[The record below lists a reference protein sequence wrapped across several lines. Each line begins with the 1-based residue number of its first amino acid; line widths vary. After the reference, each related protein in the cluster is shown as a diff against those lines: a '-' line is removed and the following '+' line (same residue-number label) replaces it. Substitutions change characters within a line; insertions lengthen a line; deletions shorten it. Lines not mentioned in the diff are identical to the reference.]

1 MAVLFCIIKAMS
13 NKNGKKSHKL
23 LWGIGIFI
31 LICFILS
38 PFIKEDETK
47 EKATTAYSIVEND
60 TDVPQDDYDDETT
73 EPKTT
78 ATETTIEQTTAKQKQ
93 TQAPTIK
100 TSKHKVKVKYKS
112 KKLKLKDIP
121 KYKVVKAPYVRIN
134 HNKPTFKKKEIKR
147 KSYQKFSKLDS
158 LGRCGVA
165 IASIGK
171 DIMPKRKRTSI
182 SSVYPSGWHTYRYS
196 NVSGRYLYNRCHLIG
211 HQLTGQNANARNLI
225 TGTRYMNVDGMLP
238 FEDEVAN
245 CVKYQNKH
253 VMYRVRPIYKGKNLV
268 ARGVQMEAY
277 SVEDKGRSLSFNVF
291 CYNVQPGVKI
301 NYKDGTSK
309 GKGKISGGTNKK
321 TYKKKYY
328 NKNVKKSKKGTYI
341 ISKNTRKFHYPSC
354 GYVNRIKNSN
364 RIKFHG
370 KRSTLISQGYQ
381 PCKGCNP

>member
-1 MAVLFCIIKAMS
+1 MIKDCHMTVLLLYNTISFWSGNMKKVLSTVLIICMVLS
-13 NKNGKKSHKL
+13 LSGCSL
-23 LWGIGIFI
+23 DGI
-31 LICFILS
+31 
-38 PFIKEDETK
+38 DN
-47 EKATTAYSIVEND
+47 TT
-60 TDVPQDDYDDETT
+60 
-73 EPKTT
+73 
-78 ATETTIEQTTAKQKQ
+78 EQTTVYNAVDFSETFDAETFEEETVQP
-93 TQAPTIK
+93 TTVAPTNAKIV
-100 TSKHKVKVKYKS
+100 TNRKVKVKYKS

-121 KYKVVKAPYVRIN
+121 KYKVVKAPFVRVN
-134 HNKPTFKKKEIKR
+134 GNKPTFTKKEIKR

-165 IASIGK
+165 IASIGR

-182 SSVYPSGWHTYRYS
+182 SSVYPSGWHTYRYA
-196 NVSGRYLYNRCHLIG
+196 NVAGRYLYNRCHLIG
-211 HQLTGQNANARNLI
+211 HQLTGQNANAKNLI

-245 CVKYQNKH
+245 CVKYLNKH

-268 ARGVQMEAY
+268 ASGVQMEAY
-277 SVEDKGRSLSFNVF
+277 SVEDKGRSCSFNVY

-301 NYKDGTSK
+301 NYKTGTSK
-309 GKGKISGGTNKK
+309 GKGKISESSSKK

-354 GYVNRIKNSN
+354 GYVKRIKSYNQ
-364 RIKFHG
+364 IKFHG
-370 KRSTLISQGYQ
+370 SRKTLIKQGYS